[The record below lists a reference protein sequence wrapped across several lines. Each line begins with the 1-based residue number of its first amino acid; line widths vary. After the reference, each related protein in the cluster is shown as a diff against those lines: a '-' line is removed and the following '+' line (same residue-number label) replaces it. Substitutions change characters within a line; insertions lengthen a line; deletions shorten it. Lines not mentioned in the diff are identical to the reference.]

1 MTTPTTAPDEI
12 AALRKIVTTLEALDE
27 HCRERT
33 VRWLAGRYLPGTDLD
48 EESL

>member
-12 AALRKIVTTLEALDE
+12 AALRKIVTTLEALDK

-33 VRWLAGRYLPGTDLD
+33 VTWLYDRYVMPDTNPDAA
-48 EESL
+48 